1 MNVHITKADG
11 TSEYFKVEKLRRSL
25 RRAGAN
31 PAEVNQIV
39 AKISDELY
47 DGIKTQEI

>member
-1 MNVHITKADG
+1 MVTIIKADG
-11 TSEYFKVEKLRRSL
+11 TSELFKVEKLRRSL

-31 PAEVNQIV
+31 KDEINDIV
-39 AKISDELY
+39 KHVEEELH